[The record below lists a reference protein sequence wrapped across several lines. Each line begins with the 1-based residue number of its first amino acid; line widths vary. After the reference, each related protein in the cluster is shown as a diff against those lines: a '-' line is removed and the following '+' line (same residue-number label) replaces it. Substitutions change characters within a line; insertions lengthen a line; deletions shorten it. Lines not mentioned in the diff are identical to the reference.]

1 MAGGGQGW
9 EASSPASALLEGGG
23 CESKCQRAM
32 ESVRRFRKVGMRK
45 LHGLHGYLVSVVMKK
60 LFVLVRLA
68 PVNLG

>member
-1 MAGGGQGW
+1 
-9 EASSPASALLEGGG
+9 
-23 CESKCQRAM
+23 M

-60 LFVLVRLA
+60 MFVLVRLA